1 MTLVSPHN
9 VQNVLAACYAYNLR
23 LDTVKGKVLTA
34 TERPGDYVE
43 ILTDSDGVKKGHLLS
58 LDYVPS
64 TKLAADAVILA
75 DYEGDDAG

>member
-1 MTLVSPHN
+1 MRRDCNDSRMK
-9 VQNVLAACYAYNLR
+9 R
-23 LDTVKGKVLTA
+23 LSNSKCCLPCSLCPLPLFELKI
-34 TERPGDYVE
+34 YVE

-58 LDYVPS
+58 LDYVAS